1 MDDAA
6 EKPYVDDLSSVP
18 LLRIKLDDPSFGQE
32 GDLDRVDPGL
42 RSEHALDGLNE
53 SSRRGYMKG
62 WVVGKGTHLDASAAG
77 HALYSQLAFL
87 RLLKG
92 AAQRLIVDEWKLDL
106 ARPGGK
112 VTTFIPQPRENG

>member
-1 MDDAA
+1 MSEISCTREHREFAGPCVSAGKMDDAV

-53 SSRRGYMKG
+53 GSRRGYMK
-62 WVVGKGTHLDASAAG
+62 
-77 HALYSQLAFL
+77 
-87 RLLKG
+87 
-92 AAQRLIVDEWKLDL
+92 EWL
-106 ARPGGK
+106 
-112 VTTFIPQPRENG
+112 